1 MNKNVKK
8 FEEKILHAIRGYTF
22 DDVLLIPQATEVE
35 PKDVDVSTRITPG
48 IKLNIPILSAA
59 MDTVTEWEMA
69 VAMAREGGL
78 GVIHRN
84 MGIREQVEMVKRVKR
99 AERLIVEDV
108 ITIGPE
114 ETVDYALFIM
124 EREGIDGLP
133 VVDGDRVVGIL
144 SKKDIAAKEGQKVSE
159 IMTKDVITVG
169 EDISVEEAM
178 HIMVENKID
187 RLPVVDGEGR
197 LLGLI
202 TMSDLMMRRKY
213 KNAVRDGNGDLIVAA
228 AVGPFDLERARALD
242 RAGADI
248 IVIDTAHAHNLK
260 AIKAMKEIRKA
271 VDADLIV
278 GNIANPKAV
287 DDLTFADAVKVG
299 IGPGSICTTRVVA
312 GVGVPQITAISMV
325 ADRAG
330 EYGLHVIADGGIRYS
345 GDIVKAIA
353 AGADAVM
360 LGGLLAGTKEAPGN
374 EVVINGR
381 RYKQYRGMGSLGAMM
396 KGGAERYYQK
406 GHMKTRKFVPEG
418 VEGVVP
424 YKGSVGEVLY
434 QLVGGLRAGM
444 GYVGAASIEELKERG
459 EFVIITHAGYQES
472 HPHDIFITNEA
483 PNYPVGK

>member
-1 MNKNVKK
+1 MGK
-8 FEEKILHAIRGYTF
+8 FEHKLVNAIKGYTF
-22 DDVLLIPQATEVE
+22 DDVLLIPQPTEVE
-35 PKDVDVSTRITPG
+35 PKDVDVSTRITPR
-48 IKLNIPILSAA
+48 IRLNIPILSAA

-84 MGIREQVEMVKRVKR
+84 MSISEQVEHVRKVKR
-99 AERLIVEDV
+99 AERFIVEDV
-108 ITIGPE
+108 ISISPDETI
-114 ETVDYALFIM
+114 DYALFLM
-124 EREGIDGLP
+124 EKNDIDGLP
-133 VVDGDRVVGIL
+133 VVEDGRVVGVI
-144 SKKDIAAKEGQKVSE
+144 SKKDIAVKPGKLVRDV
-159 IMTKDVITVG
+159 MTGEPITVP
-169 EDISVEEAM
+169 ESVTAEEALNLM
-178 HIMVENKID
+178 FEHRID
-187 RLPVVDGEGR
+187 RLPVVNSEGK
-197 LLGLI
+197 LVGII
-202 TMSDLMMRRKY
+202 TMSDLARRRKY
-213 KNAVRDGNGDLIVAA
+213 KNAVRDKNGDLVVAA
-228 AVGPFDLERARALD
+228 AVGPFDLERAKALD
-242 RAGADI
+242 RAGADV

-312 GVGVPQITAISMV
+312 GVGVPQITAIALV
-325 ADRAG
+325 ADKAS

-360 LGGLLAGTKEAPGN
+360 LGSLLAGTKEAPGK

-424 YKGSVGEVLY
+424 YRGPVSEVLY
-434 QLVGGLRAGM
+434 QLVGGLRSGM
-444 GYVGAASIEELKERG
+444 GYVGAKTIEELKEKG
-459 EFVIITHAGYQES
+459 EFVIITQAGVKES
-472 HPHDIFITNEA
+472 HPHDILITNEA
-483 PNYPVGK
+483 PNYPLGK

>member
-1 MNKNVKK
+1 MGK
-8 FEEKILHAIRGYTF
+8 FEQKLVNAVKGYTF
-22 DDVLLIPQATEVE
+22 DDVLLVPQATEVE
-35 PKDVDVSTRITPG
+35 PKDVDVSAQITPR

-84 MGIREQVEMVKRVKR
+84 MSIHEQVEMVKRVKR
-99 AERLIVEDV
+99 AERLIVEEV

-114 ETVDYALFIM
+114 ETVDYALFVM

-133 VVDGDRVVGIL
+133 VVEGDKIVGIL
-144 SKKDIAAKEGQKVSE
+144 SKKDIAAKEGQNVSE
-159 IMTKDVITVG
+159 IMTRDVITVG
-169 EDISVEEAM
+169 EDVSVEEAM

-187 RLPVVDGEGR
+187 RLPVIDKEGR
-197 LLGLI
+197 LIGLI

-213 KNAVRDGNGDLIVAA
+213 KRAARDEKGDLIVAA
-228 AVGPFDLERARALD
+228 AVGPFDIERAKALD
-242 RAGADI
+242 RAGADV

-260 AIKAMKEIRKA
+260 AIRSMKQIRQN

-278 GNIANPKAV
+278 GNIANPNAL

-312 GVGVPQITAISMV
+312 GVGVPQITAISRV
-325 ADRAG
+325 ADRAE
-330 EYGLHVIADGGIRYS
+330 EYGMKVIADGGIRYS

-360 LGGLLAGTKEAPGN
+360 LGSLLAGTKEAPGK

-424 YKGSVGEVLY
+424 YKGSLGEVLY
-434 QLVGGLRAGM
+434 QLIGGLRAGM
-444 GYVGAASIEELKERG
+444 GYVGARNIEELKEKG
-459 EFVIITHAGYQES
+459 EFVIITHAGVKES

-483 PNYPVGK
+483 PNYPAGR

>member
-1 MNKNVKK
+1 MGG
-8 FEEKILHAIRGYTF
+8 FEQKLVNALKGYTF

-35 PKDVDVSTRITPG
+35 PKDVDVSTGITPNVR
-48 IKLNIPILSAA
+48 LNIPILSAA

-69 VAMAREGGL
+69 VAMARGGGL

-84 MGIREQVEMVKRVKR
+84 MSIEEQAEQVKRAKR
-99 AERLIVEDV
+99 AERFIVEDV
-108 ITIGPE
+108 IIIKPDE
-114 ETVDYALFIM
+114 SLDYALFLM
-124 EREGIDGLP
+124 ERNGVDGLP
-133 VVDGDRVVGIL
+133 VVDDSGRVVGIIT
-144 SKKDIAAKEGQKVSE
+144 KKDIAAKQGAKVSE
-159 IMTKDVITVG
+159 VMTGEVITVP
-169 EDISVEEAM
+169 ETVTAEEAVQ
-178 HIMVENKID
+178 IMFDHMID
-187 RLPVVDGEGR
+187 RLPVVDSEGR
-197 LLGLI
+197 LVGLI
-202 TMSDLMMRRKY
+202 TMSDLAKRRKY
-213 KNAVRDGNGDLIVAA
+213 KNAVRDGNGDLLVAA
-228 AVGPFDLERARALD
+228 AVGPFDLERAKTLD
-242 RAGADI
+242 RAGVDV

-312 GVGVPQITAISMV
+312 GVGVPQVTAIALV
-325 ADRAG
+325 ADRAQ

-360 LGGLLAGTKEAPGN
+360 LGSLLAGTKEAPGK
-374 EVVINGR
+374 EVVMNGR

-406 GHMKTRKFVPEG
+406 GHMKTKKFVPEG

-424 YKGSVGEVLY
+424 YKGPVGEVLY
-434 QLVGGLRAGM
+434 QLVGGLRSGM
-444 GYVGAASIEELKERG
+444 GYVGARNIPELKKRG
-459 EFVIITHAGYQES
+459 EFVVITHAGYIES
-472 HPHDIFITNEA
+472 HPHDITITNEA
-483 PNYPVGK
+483 PNYPLGK

>member
-1 MNKNVKK
+1 MGK
-8 FEEKILHAIRGYTF
+8 FEQKLVNAVKGYTF
-22 DDVLLIPQATEVE
+22 DDVLLVPQATEVE
-35 PKDVDVSTRITPG
+35 PKDVDVSAQITPR

-84 MGIREQVEMVKRVKR
+84 MSIHEQVEMVKRVKR

-114 ETVDYALFIM
+114 ETVDYALFVM

-133 VVDGDRVVGIL
+133 VVEGDRIVGIL
-144 SKKDIAAKEGQKVSE
+144 SKKDIAAKEGQNVSE
-159 IMTKDVITVG
+159 IMTRDVITVG
-169 EDISVEEAM
+169 EDVSVEEAM

-187 RLPVVDGEGR
+187 RLPVIDKEGR
-197 LLGLI
+197 LIGLI

-213 KNAVRDGNGDLIVAA
+213 KRAARDEKGDLIVAA
-228 AVGPFDLERARALD
+228 AVGPFDIERAKALD
-242 RAGADI
+242 RAGADV

-260 AIKAMKEIRKA
+260 AIRSMKQIRQN

-278 GNIANPKAV
+278 GNIANPNAL

-312 GVGVPQITAISMV
+312 GVGVPQITAISRV
-325 ADRAG
+325 ADRAE
-330 EYGLHVIADGGIRYS
+330 EYGMKVIADGGIRYS

-360 LGGLLAGTKEAPGN
+360 LGSLLAGTKEAPGK

-424 YKGSVGEVLY
+424 YKGSLGEVLY
-434 QLVGGLRAGM
+434 QLIGGLRAGM
-444 GYVGAASIEELKERG
+444 GYVGARNIEELKEKG
-459 EFVIITHAGYQES
+459 EFVIITHAGVKES

-483 PNYPVGK
+483 PNYPAGR

>member
-1 MNKNVKK
+1 MGK
-8 FEEKILHAIRGYTF
+8 FEHKIVNALKGYTF
-22 DDVLLIPQATEVE
+22 DDVLLIPQPTEVE
-35 PKDVDVSTRITPG
+35 PKDVDVSTRITPNVR
-48 IKLNIPILSAA
+48 LNIPILSAA

-84 MGIREQVEMVKRVKR
+84 MSIEEQVEQVRKVKR
-99 AERLIVEDV
+99 AERFIVEEV
-108 ITIGPE
+108 ITIGPN
-114 ETVDYALFIM
+114 ETLDYALFLM
-124 EREGIDGLP
+124 ERNNIDGLP
-133 VVDGDRVVGIL
+133 VVDGDGRVVGVIT
-144 SKKDIAAKEGQKVSE
+144 KKDIAAKEGNLVRDV
-159 IMTKDVITVG
+159 MTGEVITAS
-169 EDISVEEAM
+169 EDISVEEALD
-178 HIMVENKID
+178 IMVANRIA
-187 RLPVVDGEGR
+187 RLPVVNTEGR
-197 LLGLI
+197 LVGII

-213 KNAVRDGNGDLIVAA
+213 RNAVRDENGDLIVAA
-228 AVGPFDLERARALD
+228 AVGPFDLERAKALD
-242 RAGADI
+242 RAGADV
-248 IVIDTAHAHNLK
+248 IVVDTAHAHNLK
-260 AIKAMKEIRKA
+260 AIRAMKEIRKA

-299 IGPGSICTTRVVA
+299 IGPGSICTTRIVA
-312 GVGVPQITAISMV
+312 GVGVPQLTAVALV
-325 ADRAG
+325 ADKAQ
-330 EYGLHVIADGGIRYS
+330 EYGLGVIADGGIRYS

-360 LGGLLAGTKEAPGN
+360 LGSLLAGTKEAPGK

-424 YKGSVGEVLY
+424 YKGPVGEVLY
-434 QLVGGLRAGM
+434 QLVGGLRSGM
-444 GYVGAASIEELKERG
+444 GYVGAATIGELKERG
-459 EFVIITHAGYQES
+459 EFVIITNAGVKES
-472 HPHDIFITNEA
+472 HPHDILITNEA

>member
-1 MNKNVKK
+1 MGK
-8 FEEKILHAIRGYTF
+8 FKQKFVNALRGYTF

-35 PKDVDVSTRITPG
+35 PKDVDVSTQITPNVRL
-48 IKLNIPILSAA
+48 KVPILSAA

-84 MGIREQVEMVKRVKR
+84 MSIEEQAEMVRKVKR
-99 AERLIVEDV
+99 AERFIVEDV
-108 ITIGPE
+108 ITIGPD
-114 ETVDYALFIM
+114 ETLDYALFLM
-124 EREGIDGLP
+124 ERNDIDGLP
-133 VVDGDRVVGIL
+133 VIDGNGRITGIIT
-144 SKKDIAAKEGQKVSE
+144 KKDIAAKEGHLVKDV
-159 IMTKDVITVG
+159 MTGDVITVG
-169 EDISVEEAM
+169 EDVSVEEALDV
-178 HIMVENKID
+178 MVANRIA
-187 RLPVVDGEGR
+187 RLPVVNSEGK
-197 LLGLI
+197 LVGII

-213 KNAVRDGNGDLIVAA
+213 RNAVRDGNGDLLVAA
-228 AVGPFDLERARALD
+228 AVGPFDVERARALD

-248 IVIDTAHAHNLK
+248 IVVDTAHAHNLN
-260 AIKAMKEIRKA
+260 AIKAMKEIRNA

-287 DDLTFADAVKVG
+287 DDITFADAVKVG
-299 IGPGSICTTRVVA
+299 IGPGSICTTRIVA
-312 GVGVPQITAISMV
+312 GVGVPQLTAVALV

-345 GDIVKAIA
+345 GDIVKALA

-360 LGGLLAGTKEAPGN
+360 LGSLLAGTKEAPGK

-424 YKGSVGEVLY
+424 YKGPVGDVLY
-434 QLVGGLRAGM
+434 QLVGGLRSGM
-444 GYVGAASIEELKERG
+444 GYVGAATIGELKEKG
-459 EFVIITHAGYQES
+459 EFVIITNAGVTES
-472 HPHDIFITNEA
+472 HPHDILITNEA
-483 PNYPVGK
+483 PNYPLGK

>member
-1 MNKNVKK
+1 MGE
-8 FEEKILHAIRGYTF
+8 FEQKLVNALKGYTF
-22 DDVLLIPQATEVE
+22 DDVLLLPQATEVE
-35 PKDVDVSTRITPG
+35 PKDVDVSTRITPNV
-48 IKLNIPILSAA
+48 KLNIPILSAA

-84 MGIREQVEMVKRVKR
+84 MSIKEQVEQVKKVKR
-99 AERLIVEDV
+99 AERFIVEDV
-108 ITIGPE
+108 ISISPNETI
-114 ETVDYALFIM
+114 DYALFLM
-124 EREGIDGLP
+124 EKNGVDGLP
-133 VVDGDRVVGIL
+133 VVENGKVVGVV
-144 SKKDIAAKEGQKVSE
+144 SKKDIAVKQGKLVRE
-159 IMTKDVITVG
+159 IMTDEPITVP
-169 EDISVEEAM
+169 ESVTAEEALSLM
-178 HIMVENKID
+178 FEHRID
-187 RLPVVDGEGR
+187 RLPVVDENGR
-197 LLGLI
+197 LVGLI
-202 TMSDLMMRRKY
+202 TMSDLARRKKY
-213 KNAVRDGNGDLIVAA
+213 KNAVRDENGELLVAA
-228 AVGPFDLERARALD
+228 AVGPFDLERAKALD
-242 RAGADI
+242 RAGADV

-312 GVGVPQITAISMV
+312 GVGVPQVTAIALV
-325 ADRAG
+325 ADRASD
-330 EYGLHVIADGGIRYS
+330 YGLHVIADGGIRYS

-360 LGGLLAGTKEAPGN
+360 LGSLLAGTKEAPGK

-381 RYKQYRGMGSLGAMM
+381 KYKQYRGMGSLGAMM

-424 YKGSVGEVLY
+424 CKGSVGEVLY
-434 QLVGGLRAGM
+434 QLVGGLRSGM
-444 GYVGAASIEELKERG
+444 GYVGAGNIPELKERG
-459 EFVIITHAGYQES
+459 EFVIITQAGVKES
-472 HPHDIFITNEA
+472 HPHDILITNEA
-483 PNYPVGK
+483 PNYPMGK

>member
-1 MNKNVKK
+1 S
-8 FEEKILHAIRGYTF
+8 A
-22 DDVLLIPQATEVE
+22 Q
-35 PKDVDVSTRITPG
+35 ITPR

-84 MGIREQVEMVKRVKR
+84 MSIHEQVEMVKRVKR

-114 ETVDYALFIM
+114 ETVDYALFVM

-133 VVDGDRVVGIL
+133 VVEGDRIVGIL
-144 SKKDIAAKEGQKVSE
+144 SKKDIAAKEGQNVSE
-159 IMTKDVITVG
+159 IMTRDVITVG
-169 EDISVEEAM
+169 EDVSVEEAM

-187 RLPVVDGEGR
+187 RLPVIDKEGR
-197 LLGLI
+197 LIGLI

-213 KNAVRDGNGDLIVAA
+213 KRAARDEKGDLIVAA
-228 AVGPFDLERARALD
+228 AVGPFDIERAKALD
-242 RAGADI
+242 RAGADV

-260 AIKAMKEIRKA
+260 AIRSMKQIRQN

-278 GNIANPKAV
+278 GNIANPNAL

-312 GVGVPQITAISMV
+312 GVGVPQITAISRV
-325 ADRAG
+325 ADRAE
-330 EYGLHVIADGGIRYS
+330 EYGMKVIADGGIRYS

-360 LGGLLAGTKEAPGN
+360 LGSLLAGTKEAPGK

-424 YKGSVGEVLY
+424 YKGSLGAVLY
-434 QLVGGLRAGM
+434 QLIGGLRAGM
-444 GYVGAASIEELKERG
+444 GYVGARNIEELKEKG
-459 EFVIITHAGYQES
+459 EFVIITHAGVKES

-483 PNYPVGK
+483 PNYPAGR

>member
-1 MNKNVKK
+1 MGK
-8 FEEKILHAIRGYTF
+8 FEQKIVNAIKGYTF
-22 DDVLLIPQATEVE
+22 DDVLLIPQPTEVE
-35 PKDVDVSTRITPG
+35 PRDVDVSTRITPNVRL
-48 IKLNIPILSAA
+48 KIPILSAA

-84 MGIREQVEMVKRVKR
+84 MSIERQVEQVKKVKR
-99 AERLIVEDV
+99 AERFIVEDV
-108 ITIGPE
+108 ITIGPD
-114 ETVDYALFIM
+114 ETLDYALFLM
-124 EREGIDGLP
+124 ERNNIDGLP
-133 VVDGDRVVGIL
+133 VIEEDGRIVGIIT
-144 SKKDIAAKEGQKVSE
+144 KKDIAAKEGNLVRDV
-159 IMTKDVITVG
+159 MTGEVITVG
-169 EDISVEEAM
+169 EDVSVEEALD
-178 HIMVENKID
+178 IMVAHRIA
-187 RLPVVDGEGR
+187 RLPVVNSEGR
-197 LLGLI
+197 LVGII

-213 KNAVRDGNGDLIVAA
+213 RNAVRDENGDLLVAA
-228 AVGPFDLERARALD
+228 AVGPFDIERAKALD
-242 RAGADI
+242 RAGADV
-248 IVIDTAHAHNLK
+248 IVVDTAHAHNLK
-260 AIKAMKEIRKA
+260 AIRAMKEIRKA

-299 IGPGSICTTRVVA
+299 IGPGSICTTRIVA
-312 GVGVPQITAISMV
+312 GVGVPQLTAIALVS
-325 ADRAG
+325 DRAA

-360 LGGLLAGTKEAPGN
+360 LGSLLAGTKEAPGK

-381 RYKQYRGMGSLGAMM
+381 KYKQYRGMGSLGAMM

-424 YKGSVGEVLY
+424 YKGSVGDVLY
-434 QLVGGLRAGM
+434 QLVGGLRSGM
-444 GYVGAASIEELKERG
+444 GYVGARNIRELKEKG
-459 EFVIITHAGYQES
+459 EFVIITQAGVKES

>member
-1 MNKNVKK
+1 MGK
-8 FEEKILHAIRGYTF
+8 FEHKLVNAIKGYTF

-35 PKDVDVSTRITPG
+35 PKDVDVSTRITPNVRL
-48 IKLNIPILSAA
+48 KVPILSAA

-84 MGIREQVEMVKRVKR
+84 MSVSEQVEQVRKVKR
-99 AERLIVEDV
+99 AERFIVEDV
-108 ITIGPE
+108 ISISPDETI
-114 ETVDYALFIM
+114 DYALFLM
-124 EREGIDGLP
+124 EKNGIDGLP
-133 VVDGDRVVGIL
+133 VVDGDGRVVGIVT
-144 SKKDIAAKEGQKVSE
+144 KKDIAAKEGRLVRE
-159 IMTKDVITVG
+159 VMTGEVITVG
-169 EDISVEEAM
+169 EDVSVEEALDV
-178 HIMVENKID
+178 MVARGIA
-187 RLPVVDGEGR
+187 RLPVLDENGR
-197 LLGLI
+197 LVGII
-202 TMSDLMMRRKY
+202 TMSDLLMRKKY
-213 KNAVRDGNGDLIVAA
+213 RNAVRDENGDLLVAA
-228 AVGPFDLERARALD
+228 AVGPFDLERAKALD

-248 IVIDTAHAHNLK
+248 IVVDTAHAHNLK
-260 AIKAMKEIRKA
+260 AIKAMKEIREA
-271 VDADLIV
+271 VDSDLIV
-278 GNIANPKAV
+278 GNIANPAAV

-312 GVGVPQITAISMV
+312 GVGVPQVTAIALV

-353 AGADAVM
+353 SGADAVM
-360 LGGLLAGTKEAPGN
+360 LGSLLAGTREAPGR

-424 YKGSVGEVLY
+424 YKGPVGEVLY
-434 QLVGGLRAGM
+434 QLVGGLRSGM
-444 GYVGAASIEELKERG
+444 GYVGARSISELKEKG
-459 EFVIITHAGYQES
+459 EFVIITQAGVRES

-483 PNYPVGK
+483 PNYPTR

>member
-1 MNKNVKK
+1 MGK
-8 FEEKILHAIRGYTF
+8 FEHKLVNAIKGYTF
-22 DDVLLIPQATEVE
+22 DDVLLLPQPTEVE
-35 PKDVDVSTRITPG
+35 PKDVDVSTQITPR
-48 IKLNIPILSAA
+48 IRLKVPILSAA

-84 MGIREQVEMVKRVKR
+84 MSISEQAEMVRKVKR
-99 AERLIVEDV
+99 AERFIVEDV
-108 ITIGPE
+108 ITIGPD
-114 ETVDYALFIM
+114 ETLDYALFLM
-124 EREGIDGLP
+124 ERNDIDGLP
-133 VVDGDRVVGIL
+133 VVGEDGKIVGIVT
-144 SKKDIAAKEGQKVSE
+144 KKDIAAKEGRLVRDV
-159 IMTKDVITVG
+159 MTGEVITVG
-169 EDISVEEAM
+169 EDVSVEEALET
-178 HIMVENKID
+178 MVANRIA
-187 RLPVVDGEGR
+187 RLPVVDRDGR
-197 LLGLI
+197 LIGII
-202 TMSDLMMRRKY
+202 TMSDLMMRKKY
-213 KNAVRDGNGDLIVAA
+213 RNAVRDENGDLLVAA
-228 AVGPFDLERARALD
+228 AVGPFDLERAKALD
-242 RAGADI
+242 KAGADV
-248 IVIDTAHAHNLK
+248 IVVDTAHAHNLK

-278 GNIANPKAV
+278 GNIANPRAV

-312 GVGVPQITAISMV
+312 GVGVPQVTAIALV
-325 ADRAG
+325 ADRAQ
-330 EYGLHVIADGGIRYS
+330 EYGIHVIADGGIRYS

-360 LGGLLAGTKEAPGN
+360 LGSLLAGTKEAPGK

-424 YKGSVGEVLY
+424 YKGPVGDVLY
-434 QLVGGLRAGM
+434 QLVGGLRSGM
-444 GYVGAASIEELKERG
+444 GYVGAASIAELKERG
-459 EFVIITHAGYQES
+459 EFVVITQAGVEES

>member
-1 MNKNVKK
+1 MGK
-8 FEEKILHAIRGYTF
+8 FEHKLVNAIRGYTF
-22 DDVLLIPQATEVE
+22 DDVLLIPQPTEVE
-35 PKDVDVSTRITPG
+35 PKDVDVSTRITPK
-48 IKLNIPILSAA
+48 IRLNIPILSAA

-84 MGIREQVEMVKRVKR
+84 MSIEEQVEQVKKVKR
-99 AERLIVEDV
+99 AERFIVEDV
-108 ITIGPE
+108 ISISPD
-114 ETVDYALFIM
+114 ETVDYAIFLM
-124 EREGIDGLP
+124 EKNDIDGLP
-133 VVDGDRVVGIL
+133 VVEDGKVVGVI
-144 SKKDIAAKEGQKVSE
+144 SKKDIAVKQGKLVRD
-159 IMTKDVITVG
+159 IMTGEPITVP
-169 EDISVEEAM
+169 ENVTAEEALTLM
-178 HIMVENKID
+178 FEHRID
-187 RLPVVDGEGR
+187 RLPVVNSEGK
-197 LLGLI
+197 LVGII
-202 TMSDLMMRRKY
+202 TMSDLAKRRKW
-213 KNAVRDGNGDLIVAA
+213 KNAVRDENGDLVVAA
-228 AVGPFDLERARALD
+228 AVGPFDLERAKALD
-242 RAGADI
+242 RAGADV

-312 GVGVPQITAISMV
+312 GVGVPQITAIALV
-325 ADRAG
+325 ADRAS

-360 LGGLLAGTKEAPGN
+360 LGSLLAGTKEAPGK

-424 YKGSVGEVLY
+424 YKGSVSDVIY
-434 QLVGGLRAGM
+434 QLIGGLRSGM
-444 GYVGAASIEELKERG
+444 GYVGAKNIEELKEKG
-459 EFVIITHAGYQES
+459 EFVIVTQAGVRES
-472 HPHDIFITNEA
+472 HPHDILITNEA
-483 PNYPVGK
+483 PNYPINK

>member
-1 MNKNVKK
+1 MGK
-8 FEEKILHAIRGYTF
+8 FEHKLVNALKGYTF
-22 DDVLLIPQATEVE
+22 DDVLLIPQPTEVE
-35 PKDVDVSTRITPG
+35 PKDVDVSTRITPR
-48 IKLNIPILSAA
+48 IRLNIPILSAA

-84 MGIREQVEMVKRVKR
+84 MSISEQVEQVRKVKR
-99 AERLIVEDV
+99 AERFIVEDV
-108 ITIGPE
+108 ISISPDETI
-114 ETVDYALFIM
+114 DYALFLM
-124 EREGIDGLP
+124 EKNDIDGLP
-133 VVDGDRVVGIL
+133 VVEDGRVVGVI
-144 SKKDIAAKEGQKVSE
+144 SKKDIAVKPGKLV
-159 IMTKDVITVG
+159 KDVMTDEPITVP
-169 EDISVEEAM
+169 EDITAEEALNLM
-178 HIMVENKID
+178 FEHRID
-187 RLPVVDGEGR
+187 RLPVVNPEGK
-197 LLGLI
+197 LVGII
-202 TMSDLMMRRKY
+202 TMSDLAKRKKW
-213 KNAVRDGNGDLIVAA
+213 KNAVRDENGDLVVAA
-228 AVGPFDLERARALD
+228 AVGPFDLERAKALD
-242 RAGADI
+242 RAGADV

-260 AIKAMKEIRKA
+260 AIRAMKEIRKA

-312 GVGVPQITAISMV
+312 GVGVPQVTAIALV
-325 ADRAG
+325 ADKAS

-360 LGGLLAGTKEAPGN
+360 LGSLLAGTKEAPGK

-424 YKGSVGEVLY
+424 YKGSVSDVLY
-434 QLVGGLRAGM
+434 QLVGGLRSGM
-444 GYVGAASIEELKERG
+444 GYVGAKNIEELKEKG
-459 EFVIITHAGYQES
+459 EFVIITQAGVRES
-472 HPHDIFITNEA
+472 HPHDILITNEA
-483 PNYPVGK
+483 PNYPLGK

>member
-1 MNKNVKK
+1 MGK
-8 FEEKILHAIRGYTF
+8 FEHKIVNAIKGYTF

-35 PKDVDVSTRITPG
+35 PKDVDVSTRLTPNVR
-48 IKLNIPILSAA
+48 LNIPILSAA

-84 MGIREQVEMVKRVKR
+84 MSIEEQAEMVRKVKR
-99 AERLIVEDV
+99 AERFIVEDV
-108 ITIGPE
+108 ITIGPDE
-114 ETVDYALFIM
+114 SLDYALHLM
-124 EREGIDGLP
+124 EKNGIDGLP
-133 VVDGDRVVGIL
+133 VVEEGKLVGIIT
-144 SKKDIAAKEGQKVSE
+144 KKDIAAREGSSVRE
-159 IMTKDVITVG
+159 LMTGEVITVG
-169 EDISVEEAM
+169 EDVSVEEAVS
-178 HIMVENKID
+178 IMFENRID
-187 RLPVVDGEGR
+187 RLPVVDSNGR
-197 LLGLI
+197 LVGII
-202 TMSDLMMRRKY
+202 TMSDLTKRKKY
-213 KNAVRDGNGDLIVAA
+213 RNAVRDENGDLLVAA
-228 AVGPFDLERARALD
+228 AVGPFDLERAKALD
-242 RAGADI
+242 RAGADV
-248 IVIDTAHAHNLK
+248 IVVDTAHAHNLK
-260 AIKAMKEIRKA
+260 AIEAMKEIRKA

-312 GVGVPQITAISMV
+312 GVGVPQLTAVALV
-325 ADRAG
+325 ADRAD

-360 LGGLLAGTKEAPGN
+360 LGSLLAGTKEAPGR

-396 KGGAERYYQK
+396 KGSAERYYQK

-424 YKGSVGEVLY
+424 YKGPVGDVLY
-434 QLVGGLRAGM
+434 QLIGGLRSGM
-444 GYVGAASIEELKERG
+444 GYVGARNIDELKEKG
-459 EFVIITHAGYQES
+459 EFVIITNAGIRES
-472 HPHDIFITNEA
+472 HPHDITITNEA

>member
-1 MNKNVKK
+1 MGK
-8 FEEKILHAIRGYTF
+8 FEDKLVSALKGYTF
-22 DDVLLIPQATEVE
+22 DDVLLIPQPTEVE
-35 PKDVDVSTRITPG
+35 PKDVDVSTRITPK
-48 IKLNIPILSAA
+48 IRLNIPILSAA

-78 GVIHRN
+78 GIIHRN
-84 MGIREQVEMVKRVKR
+84 MSIEEQVEQVRRVKR
-99 AERLIVEDV
+99 AERFIVEDV
-108 ITIGPE
+108 ISISPE
-114 ETVDYALFIM
+114 ETIDYALFLM
-124 EREGIDGLP
+124 EKNDIDGLP
-133 VVDGDRVVGIL
+133 VVEDRKVVGVI
-144 SKKDIAAKEGQKVSE
+144 SKKDIAVKPGKLVREV
-159 IMTKDVITVG
+159 MTGEPITVP
-169 EDISVEEAM
+169 ESITAEEALNLM
-178 HIMVENKID
+178 FEHRID
-187 RLPVVDGEGR
+187 RLPVVNSEGK
-197 LLGLI
+197 LVGII
-202 TMSDLMMRRKY
+202 TMSDLAKRRKY
-213 KNAVRDGNGDLIVAA
+213 KNAVRDENGDLVVAA
-228 AVGPFDLERARALD
+228 AVGPFDLERAKALEG
-242 RAGADI
+242 AGVDV

-312 GVGVPQITAISMV
+312 GVGVPQVTAIALV
-325 ADRAG
+325 ADKAS
-330 EYGLHVIADGGIRYS
+330 EYGLRVIADGGIRYS

-360 LGGLLAGTKEAPGN
+360 LGSLLAGTKEAPGK

-424 YKGSVGEVLY
+424 YKGSVSDVLY
-434 QLVGGLRAGM
+434 QLVGGLRSGM
-444 GYVGAASIEELKERG
+444 GYVGAKNIEELKERG
-459 EFVIITHAGYQES
+459 EFVIITQAGVKES

>member
-1 MNKNVKK
+1 MGK
-8 FEEKILHAIRGYTF
+8 FEQKLVNAVKGYTF
-22 DDVLLIPQATEVE
+22 DDVLLVPQATEVE
-35 PKDVDVSTRITPG
+35 PKDVDVSAQITPR

-84 MGIREQVEMVKRVKR
+84 MGIHEQVEMVKRVKR
-99 AERLIVEDV
+99 AERLIVEEV

-114 ETVDYALFIM
+114 ETVDYALFVM

-133 VVDGDRVVGIL
+133 VVEGDRIVGIL
-144 SKKDIAAKEGQKVSE
+144 SKKDIAAKEGQNVSE
-159 IMTKDVITVG
+159 IMTRDVITVG
-169 EDISVEEAM
+169 EDVSVEEAM

-187 RLPVVDGEGR
+187 RLPVIDKEGR
-197 LLGLI
+197 LIGLI

-213 KNAVRDGNGDLIVAA
+213 KRAARDEKGDLIVAA
-228 AVGPFDLERARALD
+228 AVGPFDIERAKALD
-242 RAGADI
+242 RAGADV

-260 AIKAMKEIRKA
+260 AIRSMKQIRQN

-278 GNIANPKAV
+278 GNIANPNAL

-312 GVGVPQITAISMV
+312 GVGVPQITAISRV
-325 ADRAG
+325 ADRAE
-330 EYGLHVIADGGIRYS
+330 EYGMKVIADGGIRYS

-360 LGGLLAGTKEAPGN
+360 LGSLLAGTKEAPGK

-424 YKGSVGEVLY
+424 YKGSLGAVLY
-434 QLVGGLRAGM
+434 QLIGGLRAGM
-444 GYVGAASIEELKERG
+444 GYVGARNIEELKEKG
-459 EFVIITHAGYQES
+459 EFVIITHAGVKES

-483 PNYPVGK
+483 PNYPAGR

>member
-1 MNKNVKK
+1 MGK
-8 FEEKILHAIRGYTF
+8 FEHKLVNALKGYTF
-22 DDVLLIPQATEVE
+22 DDVLLIPQPTEVE
-35 PKDVDVSTRITPG
+35 PKDVDVSTRITPK
-48 IKLNIPILSAA
+48 IRLNIPILSAA

-84 MGIREQVEMVKRVKR
+84 MSISEQVEQVRKVKR
-99 AERLIVEDV
+99 AERFIVEDV
-108 ITIGPE
+108 ISISPDETI
-114 ETVDYALFIM
+114 DYALFLM
-124 EREGIDGLP
+124 EKNDIDGLP
-133 VVDGDRVVGIL
+133 VVEDGRVVGVI
-144 SKKDIAAKEGQKVSE
+144 SKKDIAVKPGKLV
-159 IMTKDVITVG
+159 KDVMTGEPITVP
-169 EDISVEEAM
+169 ESVTAEEALNLM
-178 HIMVENKID
+178 FEHRID
-187 RLPVVDGEGR
+187 RLPVVNSEGK
-197 LLGLI
+197 LVGII
-202 TMSDLMMRRKY
+202 TMSDLARRRKW
-213 KNAVRDGNGDLIVAA
+213 KNAVRDENGDLVVAA
-228 AVGPFDLERARALD
+228 AVGPFDLERAKALD
-242 RAGADI
+242 RAGADV

-287 DDLTFADAVKVG
+287 EDLTFADAVKVG

-312 GVGVPQITAISMV
+312 GVGVPQITAIALV
-325 ADRAG
+325 ADKAS

-360 LGGLLAGTKEAPGN
+360 LGSLLAGTKEAPGK

-424 YKGSVGEVLY
+424 YKGPVSEVLY
-434 QLVGGLRAGM
+434 QLVGGLRSGM
-444 GYVGAASIEELKERG
+444 GYVGAKNIEELKEKG
-459 EFVIITHAGYQES
+459 EFVIITQAGVKES
-472 HPHDIFITNEA
+472 HPHDILITNEA
-483 PNYPVGK
+483 PNYPLGK

>member
-1 MNKNVKK
+1 MGK
-8 FEEKILHAIRGYTF
+8 FEHKLVNAIKGYTF
-22 DDVLLIPQATEVE
+22 DDVLLLPQPTEVE
-35 PKDVDVSTRITPG
+35 PKDVDVSTRITPNVR
-48 IKLNIPILSAA
+48 LNIPILSAA

-84 MGIREQVEMVKRVKR
+84 MSISEQAEMVRKVKR
-99 AERLIVEDV
+99 AGRFIVEDV
-108 ITIGPE
+108 ITIGPD
-114 ETVDYALFIM
+114 ETLDYALFLM
-124 EREGIDGLP
+124 ERNDIDGLP
-133 VVDGDRVVGIL
+133 VVGEDGKIAGIVT
-144 SKKDIAAKEGQKVSE
+144 KKDIAAKEGRLVRDV
-159 IMTKDVITVG
+159 MTGEVITVG
-169 EDISVEEAM
+169 EDVSVEEALET
-178 HIMVENKID
+178 MVANRIA
-187 RLPVVDGEGR
+187 RLPVVDRDGR
-197 LLGLI
+197 LIGII
-202 TMSDLMMRRKY
+202 TMSDLMMRKKY
-213 KNAVRDGNGDLIVAA
+213 RNAVRDENGDLLVAA
-228 AVGPFDLERARALD
+228 AVGPFDLERAKALD
-242 RAGADI
+242 KAGADV
-248 IVIDTAHAHNLK
+248 IVVDTAHAHNLK

-278 GNIANPKAV
+278 GNIANPRAV

-312 GVGVPQITAISMV
+312 GVGVPQVTAIALV
-325 ADRAG
+325 ADRAQ
-330 EYGLHVIADGGIRYS
+330 EYGIHVIADGGIRYS

-360 LGGLLAGTKEAPGN
+360 LGSLLAGTKEAPGK

-424 YKGSVGEVLY
+424 YKGPVGDVLY
-434 QLVGGLRAGM
+434 QLVGGLRSGM
-444 GYVGAASIEELKERG
+444 GYVGAASIAELKERG
-459 EFVIITHAGYQES
+459 EFVVITQAGVEES

>member
-1 MNKNVKK
+1 MGK
-8 FEEKILHAIRGYTF
+8 FEQKFVNALKGYTF

-35 PKDVDVSTRITPG
+35 PKDVNVSTQITPG

-133 VVDGDRVVGIL
+133 VVDGERVVGIL
-144 SKKDIAAKEGQKVSE
+144 SKKDIAAKEGRKVSE
-159 IMTKDVITVG
+159 IMTRDVIAVG
-169 EDISVEEAM
+169 EDVSVEDAM
-178 HIMVENKID
+178 NIMVENKID

-202 TMSDLMMRRKY
+202 TMSDLVMRRKY
-213 KNAVRDGNGDLIVAA
+213 KNAVRDEKGDLIVAA
-228 AVGPFDLERARALD
+228 AVSPFDLERARALD
-242 RAGADI
+242 RAGADV

-271 VDADLIV
+271 VDADVIV

-312 GVGVPQITAISMV
+312 GVGVPQITAIALV

-360 LGGLLAGTKEAPGN
+360 LGGLLAGTKEAPGK

-424 YKGSVGEVLY
+424 YKGSLGEVLY
-434 QLVGGLRAGM
+434 QLIGGLRAGM
-444 GYVGAASIEELKERG
+444 GYTGARNIAELKERG

-483 PNYPVGK
+483 PNYPAGK